1 MALEGRLRAVAGMCS
16 LRDIS
21 DMLWACAR
29 LGLTIDDGLVRVLE
43 GQAQVLGCEGMQ
55 LAAFDTAVVPA
66 TDDAGVSLGQPEGG
80 NHHTNL
86 STGGEEASQ
95 VRTTH
100 GGGSEPRQQ
109 VTQTASGGAARAESW
124 AVRNANEKSLR
135 EMNAE
140 EVAGW
145 VRQVLAQED
154 SPSVQECLEE
164 VVQAFRANMVSGVDV
179 LELTS
184 EDMREELG
192 ICTLRVRKALNHA
205 IRAHRAAV

>member
-1 MALEGRLRAVAGMCS
+1 MM
-16 LRDIS
+16 
-21 DMLWACAR
+21 WACAR
-29 LGLTIDDGLVRVLE
+29 LGLTTDDGLVRVLE
-43 GQAQVLGCEGMQ
+43 EQAQVLGCEGMQ

-66 TDDAGVSLGQPEGG
+66 TDDAGVSLGQREGG
-80 NHHTNL
+80 SNHT
-86 STGGEEASQ
+86 SVSTVSQTGGEEASQ
-95 VRTTH
+95 VRTTQ
-100 GGGSEPRQQ
+100 GGGSEPRQE

-124 AVRNANEKSLR
+124 AARNANEKSLR

-205 IRAHRAAV
+205 IRAHRSGGA